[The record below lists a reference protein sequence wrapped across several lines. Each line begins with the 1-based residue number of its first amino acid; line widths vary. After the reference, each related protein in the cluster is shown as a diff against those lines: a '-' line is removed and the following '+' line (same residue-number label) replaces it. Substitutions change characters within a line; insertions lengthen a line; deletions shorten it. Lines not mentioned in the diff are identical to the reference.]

1 MKTLA
6 KTKEM
11 ARPKLK
17 SRGDELQMEQFHE
30 HATWTNLGAIE
41 TKTNGLQSQCNFGS
55 PHEMSRSITM

>member
-1 MKTLA
+1 MKTFA

-17 SRGDELQMEQFHE
+17 SRGGELQLEQMYDQ
-30 HATWTNLGAIE
+30 ATWTTLDTFE
-41 TKTNGLQSQCNFGS
+41 PKPTGLQSQSNLKS